1 LSPESPRTAL
11 AREAL
16 RLHHRYQCE
25 VIERFSIC
33 PWAKPARSK
42 DRVRAHVVVDATH
55 GTPALRPIVDRWADD
70 ARAEVAFIIVPCFQ
84 GAIDAF
90 ESWTAEVGALRDD
103 VFLSAP
109 FHPDVPKTAGTVH
122 FLRQTPDPTVQLVRR
137 ERLQEI
143 RAQDQPHYTDIF
155 DLDPRDLEG
164 GNAPKNVAASVF
176 AHNERLIA
184 REGRAPLR
192 AVIEDIR
199 RDRNETY
206 SRILSG
212 PA

>member
-1 LSPESPRTAL
+1 MSPESPRAAL

-16 RLHHRYQCE
+16 RLHQRYQCE

-42 DRVRAHVVVDATH
+42 DCVRAHVVVDATH
-55 GTPALRPIVDRWADD
+55 DTPALRPIVDHWADD
-70 ARAEVAFIIVPCFQ
+70 ARAEVAFIIVPRFH

-90 ESWTAEVGALRDD
+90 ERWSSEVGALRDD

-109 FHPDVPKTAGTVH
+109 FHPDVPETAGTVH

-137 ERLQEI
+137 ERLGEI

-164 GNAPKNVAASVF
+164 GNAPKTVAASVL

-184 REGRAPLR
+184 REGRAPLQ
-192 AVIEDIR
+192 AIIEDIR

-206 SRILSG
+206 SRIFS
-212 PA
+212 